1 MGKFSCSILNFS
13 VKFRKKHYSMIENST
28 GSCRDCLTRIPYATF
43 IATVLC
49 FIGIGVFCGTVY
61 RGATLANLIL
71 LDVFHVQVE
80 W

>member
-1 MGKFSCSILNFS
+1 MYFKYLLFIIFYWNF
-13 VKFRKKHYSMIENST
+13 I